1 MSGYT
6 VVFDSVYHGTL
17 CGRWPT
23 LPVWLTILPMAD
35 KHGHIDLTHQ
45 AIAALTG
52 WPIEL
57 LKQAINELMQPDP
70 ESRSE
75 AHEGRRLVLID
86 PDNRSWGWKV
96 VNHERYREKAR
107 KSAYD
112 AERTASGK
120 DRERKAEER
129 EQRPAMSRDVPRDP
143 AMSRSVPLSDSD
155 ANTDSDKEKN
165 SDTST
170 SSPSQPPVEQVFEYW
185 QTEWGHPKAV
195 LDRKRRRLIEA
206 RLKDFTVEQLRD
218 AIAGYKHSP
227 WHTGTDPKGKGVVYD
242 GLQTL
247 LQDSAHVETGLRLFA
262 HPPRPPP
269 QDEKLSVVER
279 VRRANGVNRDER
291 VVAEQG
297 RSGGFGMDDPGG
309 DVRGPPY
316 SGFRRIG
323 S

>member
-1 MSGYT
+1 VSGYT

-45 AIAALTG
+45 AISALTG

-86 PDNRSWGWKV
+86 PENRSWGWQV

-107 KSAYD
+107 KAAYD
-112 AERTASGK
+112 ADRTSSGK
-120 DRERKAEER
+120 DKERKAAER
-129 EQRPAMSRDVPRDP
+129 QVSRDVPRDP
-143 AMSRSVPLSDSD
+143 AMSRPVPLSDSDSD
-155 ANTDSDKEKN
+155 ANTDSNKEKN
-165 SDTST
+165 SE
-170 SSPSQPPVEQVFEYW
+170 SSASPPSRPPVEQVFQHW
-185 QTEWGHPKAV
+185 QQEWGHPKAQ
-195 LDRKRRRLIEA
+195 LDAKRRRLIDA
-206 RLKDFTVEQLRD
+206 RLKDFTVAQLCD
-218 AIAGYKHSP
+218 ALSGYRHSA
-227 WHTGTDPKGKGVVYD
+227 WHNGTDPKGNGVVYD

-269 QDEKLSVVER
+269 KVEQLSAGDR
-279 VRRANGVNRDER
+279 VAQAYGANGNGSSR
-291 VVAEQG
+291 VVAEYGQN
-297 RSGGFGMDDPGG
+297 RG
-309 DVRGPPY
+309 DVEDSGRDVWPTLPARLRG
-316 SGFRRIG
+316 
-323 S
+323 